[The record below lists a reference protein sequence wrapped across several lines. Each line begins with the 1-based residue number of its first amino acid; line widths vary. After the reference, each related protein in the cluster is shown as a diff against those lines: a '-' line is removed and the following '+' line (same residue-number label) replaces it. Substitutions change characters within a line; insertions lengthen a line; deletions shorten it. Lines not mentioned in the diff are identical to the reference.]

1 MTDSFN
7 GPVTLEHHSW
17 EADRLVFVAS
27 KRKESVIGEFS
38 VLAALPVEDLAV
50 GSPVLVHEPAPDFST
65 GGAEKDVGII
75 DSEEAIGGLGVGRN
89 FPGA

>member
-7 GPVTLEHHSW
+7 GPVTLERHSW

-27 KRKESVIGEFS
+27 KRKESVVGEFS

-50 GSPVLVHEPAPDFST
+50 GSPVLVHEAPPDFSA
-65 GGAEKDVGII
+65 GGT
-75 DSEEAIGGLGVGRN
+75 EENIGVGDLES
-89 FPGA
+89 AIA